1 MPAAAFDEI
10 STPAISFKASP
21 LTGDLILKDL
31 LNCRKAVQQPF
42 QPRSDFKSTML
53 WGAFLKVAANPSKYC
68 LVCTSKM
75 LDKSDCTM

>member
-31 LNCRKAVQQPF
+31 LNCRLIDSPESIFCPQRK
-42 QPRSDFKSTML
+42 M
-53 WGAFLKVAANPSKYC
+53 KVIFNPTLFPTHFALNLDPDNPST
-68 LVCTSKM
+68 LSA
-75 LDKSDCTM
+75 